1 MPGDPFHDD
10 VWCSLLCLFI
20 NRGDSIESFLKESRC
35 LKKGTGSRIIAQA
48 KVRSGFS
55 EEPLKSSDH
64 MKYSFFQ
71 ILLAPDP
78 DKPTWKKEV
87 LSNYQTHLEKE
98 KIVSKGKFKPQT
110 KHFHV
115 LGMKDSIGDTRNY

>member
-1 MPGDPFHDD
+1 M
-10 VWCSLLCLFI
+10 
-20 NRGDSIESFLKESRC
+20 
-35 LKKGTGSRIIAQA
+35 KKGTGNRIIAQV

-78 DKPTWKKEV
+78 DKPTRKKGV
-87 LSNYQTHLEKE
+87 LSNYQTHIEKE
-98 KIVSKGKFKPQT
+98 KIASKVKNHKQNT
-110 KHFHV
+110 SMY
-115 LGMKDSIGDTRNY
+115 LGWRIPSEIQENIETAREEGRETQRHQALNVKDSADS